1 MVWSGVRAGRTDFGS
16 NADGYLQAVVA
27 ADSSPAN
34 PAERDGSRT
43 MATPAASDPRGP
55 LRRRR
60 APGHRRHRRPAQRI
74 HRAGP
79 RGPAS
84 CRTRRELVRAK
95 PTTPGDT
102 VAALTPPTA
111 RQTVAKLRAATPG
124 VRTTSAVGC
133 RGWRKAHPTGRCIR
147 CKRHHLPLV
156 SAQCR
161 GCTIAIIEDGV
172 DAEGSGCTQL
182 WFGGAFAPRLYQRAG
197 ALGYHP
203 TKWRAVARERA
214 RRPPLLPAMSEN
226 LVDPRQL
233 LLLDPPRTW
242 RAVARADGPVPTL
255 TCGRS
260 SARAARRSCSRAEVE
275 W

>member
-1 MVWSGVRAGRTDFGS
+1 LRNCEDCDAW
-16 NADGYLQAVVA
+16 
-27 ADSSPAN
+27 
-34 PAERDGSRT
+34 
-43 MATPAASDPRGP
+43 GP
-55 LRRRR
+55 DEVC
-60 APGHRRHRRPAQRI
+60 G
-74 HRAGP
+74 
-79 RGPAS
+79 
-84 CRTRRELVRAK
+84 
-95 PTTPGDT
+95 
-102 VAALTPPTA
+102 
-111 RQTVAKLRAATPG
+111 
-124 VRTTSAVGC
+124 GC

-197 ALGYHP
+197 ALVYHP
-203 TKWRAVARERA
+203 TKWRAAARERA

-255 TCGRS
+255 T
-260 SARAARRSCSRAEVE
+260 AVAAVLLE
-275 W
+275 